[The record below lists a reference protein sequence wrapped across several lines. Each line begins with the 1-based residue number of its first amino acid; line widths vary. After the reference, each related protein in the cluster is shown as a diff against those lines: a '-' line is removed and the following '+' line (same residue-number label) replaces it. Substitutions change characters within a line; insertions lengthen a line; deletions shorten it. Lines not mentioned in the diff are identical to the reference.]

1 MDSHP
6 QMAYHVFPLERARGV
21 DRVRLA
27 HFILPSVFALALSG
41 CATGP
46 GFGKAEEPDRPQKE
60 IKQPAATETKP
71 DRKPQPSEEP
81 SAPPPP
87 IKPPAIGGSGG

>member
-1 MDSHP
+1 M
-6 QMAYHVFPLERARGV
+6 

-27 HFILPSVFALALSG
+27 PFILPSVFALALSG

-60 IKQPAATETKP
+60 IKHPAAIEEMKQPAATETKP
-71 DRKPQPSEEP
+71 DKKPQPSEEP

>member
-1 MDSHP
+1 
-6 QMAYHVFPLERARGV
+6 LE
-21 DRVRLA
+21 RVRLA
-27 HFILPSVFALALSG
+27 TFILLCVFALSLPG

-46 GFGKAEEPDRPQKE
+46 GFGKAEEPDRPPKE
-60 IKQPAATETKP
+60 IKRPAATEEIKRPAATETTP
-71 DRKPQPSEEP
+71 DKKSEPPEEP